1 MTAPNKPGSPESP
14 KKTHV
19 TVDNRNLPELLNQ
32 SVKSELRNA
41 SGVIDP
47 IAYTNLRYPEIYAAV
62 RDRMKHMRSM
72 EDVDYPDITDSQIIA
87 ISDAKII
94 EKIEQYARP
103 LKNAR
108 KSLYRNIRQT
118 FLNIR
123 DKIPGF
129 DEGMLAQKIEEL
141 DENEI
146 VKIYHSNRTLAQFV
160 SDYFSISR
168 ESLAFKDYDFISIFG
183 TDDLR
188 NTSPDLYARTE
199 NAAIAYRNRGIS
211 PSLSLIRELVGYYG
225 TANAKKK
232 KEICEFFDIVISLPD
247 AVKSGF
253 VTESDIEVLAKMEF
267 SHVWDSLDPDDR
279 KALVQILRY
288 DDNYDI
294 EISTFDADRID
305 RHFDSKKNK
314 DILIRAINNKFAKN
328 EETPMQSAG
337 ITRDLPPEV

>member
-1 MTAPNKPGSPESP
+1 
-14 KKTHV
+14 
-19 TVDNRNLPELLNQ
+19 
-32 SVKSELRNA
+32 
-41 SGVIDP
+41 
-47 IAYTNLRYPEIYAAV
+47 
-62 RDRMKHMRSM
+62 MRSM
-72 EDVDYPDITDSQIIA
+72 EDFDYPDITDSQIIA

-118 FLNIR
+118 FPNIR

-129 DEGMLAQKIEEL
+129 DEGMLAQKIEGL

-168 ESLAFKDYDFISIFG
+168 ESLAFKDYDFMSIFG

-188 NTSPDLYARTE
+188 NTSPDLYTRTE
-199 NAAIAYRNRGIS
+199 NAAMAYRNRGIS

-225 TANAKKK
+225 TANANKK

-253 VTESDIEVLAKMEF
+253 VTESDIEALAKMEF
-267 SHVWDSLDPDDR
+267 SHVWNSLDPDAR
-279 KALVQILRY
+279 KALIQILRY
-288 DDNYDI
+288 DDNYYI
-294 EISTFDADRID
+294 EIATFDADRID
-305 RHFDSKKNK
+305 RHFDAKKTK
-314 DILIRAINNKFAKN
+314 DILTRAINNKFAKK
-328 EETPMQSAG
+328 EEISTQSTG
-337 ITRDLPPEV
+337 ITRDLQAEV